1 MKIKIK
7 TETHTHEGKP
17 VPVGTTLDVDD
28 ATGQHLIEI
37 GAADHVH
44 VNSKES

>member
-7 TETHTHEGKP
+7 TDTHTHEGKP

-28 ATGQHLIEI
+28 TTGKHLIEI
-37 GAADHVH
+37 GAADPVK
-44 VNSKES
+44 KES